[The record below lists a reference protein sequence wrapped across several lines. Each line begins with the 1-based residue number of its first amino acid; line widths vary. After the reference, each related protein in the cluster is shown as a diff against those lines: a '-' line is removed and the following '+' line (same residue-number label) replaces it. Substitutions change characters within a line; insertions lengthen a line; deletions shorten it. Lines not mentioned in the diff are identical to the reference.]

1 MVRFIKLAIALFLLP
16 TAVLAFA
23 QTVRLVFGVLGHW
36 PAALSF
42 LVGVLVY
49 VIIHFAWYNFS
60 RPYVFVH
67 EMTHAL
73 AALLCGCRIKDF
85 SVGKDSG
92 YVKMDKCNAFVVLAP
107 YFLPGYVVLTALVY
121 VIASLFVD
129 LTPYRQGF
137 LFLIGFF
144 TAFHWVQTVKTLF
157 EADQPDLKLAGGKVF
172 SLVMIGLA
180 NLLVLALVLKGLFPQ
195 EVLLLPAG
203 KNVLVGTL
211 NVWRILVNYI
221 VERVVNAG

>member
-1 MVRFIKLAIALFLLP
+1 MVRLIKLVVALLLLP
-16 TAVLAFA
+16 TAVLALA

-36 PAALSF
+36 SAALAF
-42 LVGVLVY
+42 LVGGVVY

-67 EMTHAL
+67 EMTHAI

-85 SVGKDSG
+85 SVGEDSG

-129 LTPYRQGF
+129 LTPYRQVF

-203 KNVLVGTL
+203 KNVLVGSL

>member
-1 MVRFIKLAIALFLLP
+1 
-16 TAVLAFA
+16 
-23 QTVRLVFGVLGHW
+23 
-36 PAALSF
+36 
-42 LVGVLVY
+42 
-49 VIIHFAWYNFS
+49 
-60 RPYVFVH
+60 
-67 EMTHAL
+67 
-73 AALLCGCRIKDF
+73 
-85 SVGKDSG
+85 
-92 YVKMDKCNAFVVLAP
+92 MDKCNAFVVLAP

-129 LTPYRQGF
+129 LTPYRQAF